1 MVIKL
6 VVLVLLPCL
15 SLSLSPESVSLV
27 SFNLQFFSSYS
38 HQLSGLE
45 EKNGNPT
52 PILKI
57 SKPRSN
63 SKTPGLARV
72 ARVPGWPARSTEFR
86 RANSPTGFYLNP
98 DRSQTRVGRVLGR
111 PAGPVRVLKLCYP
124 YTSLMLMNKQ
134 WSYRKLLYLI
144 LYTTFNVDENDSIIA
159 LISIEI

>member
-45 EKNGNPT
+45 GKNGNPT

-72 ARVPGWPARSTEFR
+72 PGRPAGSTEFH
-86 RANSPTGFYLNP
+86 RANSPAGFYLNP
-98 DRSQTRVGRVLGR
+98 DRSQTRVGPVPDPGR
-111 PAGPVRVLKLCYP
+111 TGPGSTRRAGPGFKTMLPLHIINVNEQTMKLYILFC
-124 YTSLMLMNKQ
+124 TQHLMLMRMTQ
-134 WSYRKLLYLI
+134 L
-144 LYTTFNVDENDSIIA
+144 
-159 LISIEI
+159 

>member
-1 MVIKL
+1 MMVIKL

-15 SLSLSPESVSLV
+15 SLSLLPSLESVSLV

-45 EKNGNPT
+45 GKNGNPT

-72 ARVPGWPARSTEFR
+72 ARVPGRPAGSIEFR
-86 RANSPTGFYLNP
+86 RANSPAGFYLNL
-98 DRSQTRVGRVLGR
+98 DRSQTRVGRVPSR
-111 PAGPVRVLKLCYP
+111 PSGPVRVLKLCYP

-134 WSYRKLLYLI
+134 
-144 LYTTFNVDENDSIIA
+144 
-159 LISIEI
+159 